1 MAYLIGI
8 YLNYGFLDR
17 GKGAENL
24 QKKRRKQIK
33 KHWQIKRKKNEEYRE
48 SQTTTRYI
56 FGFAFYVRNYILL

>member
-48 SQTTTRYI
+48 SQTTTRYN
-56 FGFAFYVRNYILL
+56 FGFAFYVKNYILL